1 MKRNRYLII
10 FGIIVFFWSC
20 AESDLRLEEEQ
31 LVISELNLLAG
42 KLKVSDLLVENGIG
56 NRLLKFVYALSP
68 NKPFVH
74 FEVILDKDGNPEM
87 SYIGMNYGER
97 GKIGYTQAA
106 LINEY
111 KDELL
116 FHEFFHVFQYAGKEP
131 T

>member
-1 MKRNRYLII
+1 MRAGR
-10 FGIIVFFWSC
+10 GILPF
-20 AESDLRLEEEQ
+20 RLVRENDYYEFKPVMNSPEGWKSATATI
-31 LVISELNLLAG
+31 L
-42 KLKVSDLLVENGIG
+42 DNGIG
-56 NRLLKFVYALSP
+56 NRLLEFVYALSP

-116 FHEFFHVFQYAGKEP
+116 CIPVCR
-131 T
+131 